1 MAVNSIGT
9 MPYGSACWLY
19 SSKGGVWGA
28 ELAASM
34 VGNPKTRVGLAA
46 KYWGMGVGLAASF
59 GQLTGYIWIW
69 QNHCMWHM
77 GATVVCAW
85 A

>member
-1 MAVNSIGT
+1 MVSLLLQG
-9 MPYGSACWLY
+9 
-19 SSKGGVWGA
+19 WGWVQ
-28 ELAASM
+28 ELAATLW
-34 VGNPKTRVGLAA
+34 GNPRQWVGLAA
-46 KYWGMGVGLAASF
+46 TSWGNGVGLAASIEE
-59 GQLTGYIWIW
+59 LTGYIWIW